1 MTPNAL
7 ERQIRAVFPSISH
20 ILFETL
26 IERLKTLSGSIE
38 ESGVPV
44 DPAILSSAE
53 FYLVMLCSPFAADH
67 FTRCPQDLSGFSKSL
82 DLEKRYSEH
91 TLSHK
96 LNRLLDGA
104 GADDPISFR
113 KKLVDFKLYEV
124 VRIAWRDLTGR
135 ADLDETMADLSHLAQ
150 ACISAAFD
158 FLYKSLCRQWGTPVD
173 ANGNFQQIVVLGM
186 GKLGAWELN
195 FSSDIDLIFAYL
207 EDGYTTGESP
217 ISNHEFFT
225 KLCRAFL
232 KMFTAKEGVHFYR
245 VDARLRPYGDSGPLV
260 MSCAALEDYYQAQGR
275 EWERYALIK
284 ARPVAGDLAA
294 GEAVLKCLNSFIYR
308 RYLDYNSFDSFRDM
322 KQRIAQQVKSAQLK
336 HNIKLGAGGIRE
348 VEFFGQ
354 LFQLIRGG
362 VEPVLQER
370 PILKV
375 LDLLVASGCI
385 DGKTCKDLTSAYCFL
400 RKVENRLQEY
410 EDRQTHDIPQDP
422 EMREVLALA
431 MGYETFEVF
440 FEALSG
446 VQTLVHSHFSQLL
459 VGASDTEDDGRSRDL
474 SRIWDNINAPQFITD
489 AVSIPGFEDPERV
502 VSILKNLA
510 AHPST
515 QRLTPSGRKK
525 LNRLV
530 PRLVKAAGRAEDAE
544 TVLIQLVDLIITI
557 ERRTCYLSLLIENKG
572 ALETLVTLA
581 SKSAWIITFLSRHP
595 ALLDELMHPATLYAP
610 PKREDLEREMDRRME
625 RVPPGELEFLLEE
638 LNIFC
643 QVNTLRVAAADVSG
657 NYPLMKVS
665 DHLTY
670 IAETILAQVLT
681 SSWRIVT
688 EKYGLPEG
696 LLSDAVEG
704 SGFLILAYGKVGGLE
719 MGYKSDLDLVFL
731 FRADSGYTR
740 GAQRSIETIRFYG
753 NLGQRIIHA
762 LTVHTSAGT
771 LYGADMRL
779 RPGGDSGT
787 IVSHIDGFKEYLF
800 DQAWTWEHQA
810 LIRARAVAGDPELI
824 KEFNDIRGEVLTL
837 KRDPET
843 LKKEVAEMRERM
855 RAQRLKTEPGIFDLK
870 QSPGG
875 IVDIEFLVQ
884 YLALKHAHDY
894 PDVIVWTDNIRLI
907 EGLSVEGLVS
917 AEESQILQEAYVTM
931 RQVMHRLTLQEKP
944 ARVDE
949 ALFMDRARE
958 VAAVYDTHLAL

>member
-1 MTPNAL
+1 MISDAL
-7 ERQIRAVFPSISH
+7 EQQIRAVFPSLSQT
-20 ILFETL
+20 LFDTL
-26 IERLKTLSGSIE
+26 IERLNTLSQRIE
-38 ESGVPV
+38 ESGIKV
-44 DPAILSSAE
+44 DAEILSSAE
-53 FYLVMLCSPFAADH
+53 FFLVMLCSPFAAAH
-67 FTRCPQDLSGFSKSL
+67 FARCPEDLATFATSL
-82 DLEKRYSEH
+82 DLEKRYSNH

-96 LNRLLDGA
+96 LDRLLDDA
-104 GADDPISFR
+104 TDDPVLFK

-135 ADLDETMADLSHLAQ
+135 ADLEETMTDLSLLAQ
-150 ACISAAFD
+150 VCITKAFD
-158 FLYKSLCRQWGTPVD
+158 SLYKSLCQRWGTPVD

-207 EDGYTTGESP
+207 EDGYTTGDSP

-225 KLCRAFL
+225 KLCQAFL
-232 KMFTAKEGVHFYR
+232 KMFTAKEGVHFFR

-260 MSCAALEDYYQAQGR
+260 MSSAALEDYYQAQGR

-294 GEAVLKCLNSFIYR
+294 GETVLKSLNSFIYR

-322 KQRIAQQVKSAQLK
+322 KQRIALQVKSAKLR

-362 VEPVLQER
+362 IEPDLQER
-370 PILKV
+370 SILKV
-375 LDLLVASGCI
+375 LDLLVASECI
-385 DGKTCKDLTSAYCFL
+385 DQKTCDELKSAYCFL

-410 EDRQTHDIPQDP
+410 EDRQTHDIPQGP
-422 EMREVLALA
+422 VAQEVLALSL
-431 MGYETFEVF
+431 GYETIGAF
-440 FEALSG
+440 FKALSG
-446 VQTLVHSHFSQLL
+446 NQALIHHHFSQLL
-459 VGASDTEDDGRSRDL
+459 VGPDETEKDSQSLEL
-474 SRIWDNINAPQFITD
+474 SRIWDNINAPQFLAD
-489 AVSIPGFEDPERV
+489 AVSIQGFENAERV
-502 VSILKNLA
+502 VSVLKTLA
-510 AHPST
+510 GHPST

-525 LNRLV
+525 LGRLV
-530 PRLVKAAGRAEDAE
+530 PGLVKAAGRAEDSE

-610 PKREDLEREMDRRME
+610 PKRRDLEREMVRRME
-625 RVPPGELEFLLEE
+625 RVPRGELEFLLEE
-638 LNIFC
+638 LNIFR

-670 IAETILAQVLT
+670 IAETILAQVLK

-688 EKYGLPEG
+688 DKYGLPEG
-696 LLSDAVEG
+696 VLSDALEG

-740 GAQRSIETIRFYG
+740 GRDRSIETIRFYG

-787 IVSHIDGFKEYLF
+787 IVSHIDGFKEYLLE
-800 DQAWTWEHQA
+800 QAWTWEHQA
-810 LIRARAVAGDPELI
+810 LIRARPVAGDPDLI
-824 KEFNDIRGEVLTL
+824 KEFNEIRGDVLTL
-837 KRDPET
+837 KRDPEI

-855 RAQRLKTEPGIFDLK
+855 RDQRLTKEPGVFDLK

-884 YLALKHAHDY
+884 YLALKHAHDH

-917 AEESQILQEAYVTM
+917 AEESQTLQEAYVTM
-931 RQVMHRLTLQEKP
+931 RQSIHRLTLQEKP

-949 ALFMDRARE
+949 GVFKNRAGQ
-958 VAAVYDTHLAL
+958 VAAIYNRHLAS